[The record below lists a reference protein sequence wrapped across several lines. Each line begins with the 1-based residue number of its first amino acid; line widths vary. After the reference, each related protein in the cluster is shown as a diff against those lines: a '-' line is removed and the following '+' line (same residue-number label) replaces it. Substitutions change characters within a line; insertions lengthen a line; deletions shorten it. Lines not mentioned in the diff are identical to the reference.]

1 MYFSKYIYC
10 ALIHRWHLPEI
21 MAMLWHYNIFLPIFV
36 AILIIQDRRYD
47 ANDII
52 ATNQL

>member
-1 MYFSKYIYC
+1 
-10 ALIHRWHLPEI
+10 
-21 MAMLWHYNIFLPIFV
+21 MAMLWHYDIFLPISV
-36 AILIIQDRRYD
+36 ATLIIRDRRYD